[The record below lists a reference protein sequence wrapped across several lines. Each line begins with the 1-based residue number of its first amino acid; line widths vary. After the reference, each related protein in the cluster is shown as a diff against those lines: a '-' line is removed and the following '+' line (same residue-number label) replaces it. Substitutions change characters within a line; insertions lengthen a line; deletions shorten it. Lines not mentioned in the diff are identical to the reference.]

1 MLDLVVSLQER
12 GLGER
17 EVVVAAASLIESGR
31 AILTGDFANCPLEMT
46 TSS

>member
-1 MLDLVVSLQER
+1 MLDLVVLLQER

-17 EVVVAAASLIESGR
+17 EVVVAATSLIQSGR
-31 AILTGDFANCPLEMT
+31 AILTGNFANCPLEGV

>member
-12 GLGER
+12 GLGES
-17 EVVVAAASLIESGR
+17 EVVAAAASLIESGR
-31 AILTGDFANCPLEMT
+31 AILTGNFANCPLEAL